1 VGSRHF
7 SSREAPAI
15 NARPQPNYAGDCG
28 FCAYWAGYWQKL
40 TAGQW
45 WDRRSTALLLS
56 EGAPEGER
64 WVKPPR
70 HE

>member
-15 NARPQPNYAGDCG
+15 NARPQPIYAGDYG

-45 WDRRSTALLLS
+45 WDRRSTALYFPKARLK
-56 EGAPEGER
+56 
-64 WVKPPR
+64 VKGG
-70 HE
+70 